1 MYMIYNNDDKWYTK
15 FDNGDIYNYGVVE
28 EHTHKPFSLLWMNCP
43 QIKCAWV
50 LSNAIILAN

>member
-28 EHTHKPFSLLWMNCP
+28 EHTHKPFSLL
-43 QIKCAWV
+43 
-50 LSNAIILAN
+50 